1 LATLAWLA
9 CGLTALG
16 QAHKTGEVRIVAN
29 LIDRLP
35 DAKAQHAADI
45 SISINGKSLD
55 QVHQPTTQNPG
66 WWHPKNTT
74 RTYITTPPQK
84 GQGLLE
90 ISLQ

>member
-1 LATLAWLA
+1 MQSQPRWFLTARLATLAWLA

-45 SISINGKSLD
+45 S
-55 QVHQPTTQNPG
+55 
-66 WWHPKNTT
+66 
-74 RTYITTPPQK
+74 TPPQK